1 MNAAVNAWNHHGM
14 VYEQSAAAIIPDN
27 LLIISMIRL
36 YFCMLIV
43 FLFLLISAQYKSS
56 LFAIVKSVTIVE
68 YVVM

>member
-36 YFCMLIV
+36 YFYFIV
-43 FLFLLISAQYKSS
+43 VYIILLITAQYKSS
-56 LFAIVKSVTIVE
+56 LFAIVKSVTKVE
-68 YVVM
+68 HVAM